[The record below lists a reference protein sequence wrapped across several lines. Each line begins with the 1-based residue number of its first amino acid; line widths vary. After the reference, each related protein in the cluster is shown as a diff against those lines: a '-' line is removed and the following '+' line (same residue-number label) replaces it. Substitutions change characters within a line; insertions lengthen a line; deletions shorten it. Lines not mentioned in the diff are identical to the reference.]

1 MGTTFGIVVPSLY
14 EEGRKEEI
22 EIAKRTGSYIVWLNP
37 LAQALSDDTEVIP
50 LDNSAQGIYTIAD
63 IKAKIA
69 SQ

>member
-1 MGTTFGIVVPSLY
+1 MSTTFGIVVPSLY
-14 EEGRKEEI
+14 EEGHKEEI
-22 EIAKRTGSYIVWLNP
+22 EIARRFSGHITWTNP